1 MTDPAIQV
9 DDAFRT
15 PVREVD
21 HSSELDFHLPFSQP
35 SGGTDNPPSVSA
47 SELLLADLNEKAELL
62 RVANAKALQFEAR
75 CSALKHKLAE
85 SRKRQREAESRAPP
99 GAGATDDSEAPRK
112 RPSPDPPA
120 VKAAITSTA
129 GLGENSDDDVPL
141 PAPAPPPTAKTSLY
155 EKPFEVLQ
163 SILCAYKDGKIVPGA
178 DNLPFD
184 MCVELCQDEIASITS
199 WSKATCVKNH
209 QAVLAA
215 LELVYPN
222 KKPEWFKS
230 PFLTNPQGAAEYWSR
245 VLKRRSEIWK
255 AAADRVKLDAKKA
268 LRASLQER
276 IRAKIDER
284 RKRAIKALHTPAV
297 RPPKKAAPVCKT
309 PKRQVRAS
317 SDSDEVVDLS
327 ISPEVSGDKASASS
341 STQPK
346 RAPPSTYYT
355 PAEFKQFERMA
366 LSIRNVDEKN
376 GHSEATAA
384 FIDVEFSGP

>member
-1 MTDPAIQV
+1 M
-9 DDAFRT
+9 
-15 PVREVD
+15 
-21 HSSELDFHLPFSQP
+21 PFSQP
-35 SGGTDNPPSVSA
+35 SGGSDNPPSVSA

-85 SRKRQREAESRAPP
+85 SRKRQREAESRTPAA
-99 GAGATDDSEAPRK
+99 AGTTDDSGAPRK
-112 RPSPDPPA
+112 RASPDPPA
-120 VKAAITSTA
+120 EKAASTSA
-129 GLGENSDDDVPL
+129 AEPGGNSDDDVPL
-141 PAPAPPPTAKTSLY
+141 PGPATPPTATPNLY
-155 EKPFEVLQ
+155 EKPFEALQ

-184 MCVELCQDEIASITS
+184 MCVELCQDEIASIES
-199 WSKATCVKNH
+199 WSKATCAKNH

-222 KKPEWFKS
+222 KRPEWFKS

-255 AAADRVKLDAKKA
+255 AAAERVKLEAKKM

-276 IRAKIDER
+276 IRAKINER
-284 RKRAIKALHTPAV
+284 RKRAIKALRTPAV
-297 RPPKKAAPVCKT
+297 TPAKKTAPACKT
-309 PKRQVRAS
+309 PKRQSREP

-327 ISPEVSGDKASASS
+327 VSPEVSGGKTSAASS
-341 STQPK
+341 TPPK

-355 PAEFKQFERMA
+355 PAEFKKFERMA
-366 LSIRNVDEKN
+366 SAIRNVDERN